1 MYKVLVKG
9 DWAKED
15 AIKSEVKGCAK
26 VPAWIWEK
34 NGDDGWM
41 AAFDLYGSCDES
53 CVSKPLRV
61 PPRVPSVIFLARS
74 MTMGTRSSSLDWSQ
88 SLAAITDMRT
98 DGLMSALVFG

>member
-41 AAFDLYGSCDES
+41 AAFDLNGSYDES
-53 CVSKPLRV
+53 CVSKAVKSAAKGAVRDLPCPVHDDGDKKLVTRLE
-61 PPRVPSVIFLARS
+61 SSRS
-74 MTMGTRSSSLDWSQ
+74 YH
-88 SLAAITDMRT
+88 
-98 DGLMSALVFG
+98 